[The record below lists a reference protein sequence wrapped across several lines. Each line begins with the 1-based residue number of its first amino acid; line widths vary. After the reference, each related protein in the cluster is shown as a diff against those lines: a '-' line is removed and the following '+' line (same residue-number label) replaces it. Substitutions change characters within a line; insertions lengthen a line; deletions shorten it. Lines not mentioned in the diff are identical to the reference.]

1 MAINSVSLSGRLT
14 RDAEL
19 KQAGYT
25 TVCEFSIAVNE
36 RRKNRNTQEWEDVP
50 GFFDVSMFG
59 NYAASLAPHLLKGVK
74 VFVDGKLHYASWQAQ
89 DGSKRSKVTINA
101 DTVETASQASAQNGA
116 QGAFTPQNAQTYQPS
131 YNAAATPATASR
143 AYTQAQPSVPPM
155 PQTPPTMPQT
165 PQTPPAAT
173 QAPQQQAARPA
184 VCTNPFE
191 DNPFEQTLSAT
202 EMLAMAAADDLPF

>member
-1 MAINSVSLSGRLT
+1 MAINSVSIAGRLT

-25 TVCEFSIAVNE
+25 TICEFSIAVNE
-36 RRKNRNTQEWEDVP
+36 KRKNRNTDEWEDVP
-50 GFFDVSMFG
+50 NYFDVTMFG
-59 NYAASLAPHLLKGVK
+59 KYAEAVAPRLLKGVK
-74 VFVDGKLHYASWQAQ
+74 VFVDGKLHYSSWQAQ
-89 DGSKRSKVTINA
+89 DGTKRSKVTINA
-101 DTVETASQASAQNGA
+101 DAIETASQASAQNGA
-116 QGAFTPQNAQTYQPS
+116 QGAFTPQNAQTYQPA

-143 AYTQAQPSVPPM
+143 ASVQAQPSVPPM
-155 PQTPPTMPQT
+155 TQTPPTTSQT
-165 PQTPPAAT
+165 PQVPP
-173 QAPQQQAARPA
+173 APQQQAARPA